1 MAQSDAAAAADDR
14 AFEAMLE
21 RTGPA
26 ALKALA
32 DADIVRLMKDLRDL
46 KGQEIEPKKRKAL
59 AEALRQVS
67 TEKLL
72 RMSKMPTSQERKAA
86 RDNAKPKAE
95 KVAAGKAGQAKTGAG
110 KVKEPTVA
118 KGKAANAGADA
129 AKPAADSAKVIKL
142 EEKSRKLAEKAG
154 KLEEKGRKLAEKAEK
169 LRRREAGKAGREA
182 AQSA

>member
-95 KVAAGKAGQAKTGAG
+95 KVAAGKAGQAKAGAG
-110 KVKEPTVA
+110 KA